1 MRLSV
6 PAIECRTSDQSAHSP
21 ICQVKL
27 KPRWISKTVSIL
39 PHPQEKMEEDDGVE
53 FLREYL
59 QRNPEFAETQD
70 LSQTQID

>member
-1 MRLSV
+1 
-6 PAIECRTSDQSAHSP
+6 
-21 ICQVKL
+21 
-27 KPRWISKTVSIL
+27 
-39 PHPQEKMEEDDGVE
+39 MEEDDGYESEDLLGDDGVE